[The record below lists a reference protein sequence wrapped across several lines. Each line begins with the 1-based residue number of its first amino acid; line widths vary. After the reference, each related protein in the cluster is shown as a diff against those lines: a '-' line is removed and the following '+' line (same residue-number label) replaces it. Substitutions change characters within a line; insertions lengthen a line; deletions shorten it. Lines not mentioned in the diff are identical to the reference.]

1 MSELKWSVPVGWARG
16 PLEYRAQVD
25 DGEYVIRGPVI
36 GRADRVKQTF
46 PLVYEISHTKAGG
59 DAAVQTASQCIGD
72 ARTLKEAKVLAQRHS
87 TEAHHPA

>member
-1 MSELKWSVPVGWARG
+1 MSELKWSVPVGWVKD

-59 DAAVQTASQCIGD
+59 EAAAQIAGQSIGD
-72 ARTLKEAKVLAQRHS
+72 APTLKEAKALAQRHS